1 MTALILDA
9 GALIAI
15 DSNDRAMFAK
25 LKVAQKFGMEL
36 RTTGIIIAQV
46 WRDSNAR
53 QANLARM
60 LNAIDVR
67 AVDSKLGREAGILLG
82 KARLSDPADATIVAV
97 ANTGD
102 RIMTS
107 DSHDIGQLVA
117 VSGRTVIVI
126 PC

>member
-15 DSNDRAMFAK
+15 DSNDRATFAK
-25 LKVAQKFGMEL
+25 LKVALKFEMEL
-36 RTTGIIIAQV
+36 RTTGVIIAQV

-53 QANLARM
+53 QANLAPMR
-60 LNAIDVR
+60 NAVDVR

-82 KARLSDPADATIVAV
+82 KARLSDPAGATVVAV
-97 ANTGD
+97 ENTGD
-102 RIMTS
+102 RILSS
-107 DSHDIGQLVA
+107 DSHDIGRLAA
-117 VSGRTVIVI
+117 VSDRTVMVI